1 MTELFASFYDTLFG
15 IWNQNFPLIFSTLF
29 DYGGYLKLGMM
40 FLLLP
45 LFWWL
50 LFYYAWRYPY
60 GRFWHWL
67 LWLVLSAVLVFACSY
82 GLAHS
87 EIFASGNQALTDALN
102 DPESGYQAYA
112 SGLPVR
118 YAWVNTGSAVVL
130 GFIYSLIMKQF
141 SKIQMHLPF

>member
-1 MTELFASFYDTLFG
+1 MTELLASFYDTLFG
-15 IWNQNFPLIFSTLF
+15 IWNQNYPLIFSTLF
-29 DYGGYLKLGMM
+29 DYGGYLKLGLL
-40 FLLLP
+40 FLLVP

-50 LFYYAWRYPY
+50 LFFYAWRYPY

-67 LWLVLSAVLVFACSY
+67 LWMVVSAVVVFACSY

-87 EIFASGNQALTDALN
+87 EIFASDNQALTEALN

-118 YAWVNTGSAVVL
+118 YAWVNMGSAVVL
-130 GFIYSLIMKQF
+130 GFVYSLIMKQF

>member
-29 DYGGYLKLGMM
+29 DYGGYLKLGML

-50 LFYYAWRYPY
+50 MFYFAWRYPY
-60 GRFWHWL
+60 GRFWHWF
-67 LWLVLSAVLVFACSY
+67 LWLVISALAVFACSY
-82 GLAHS
+82 GLAHA
-87 EIFASGNQALTDALN
+87 EIFASENQALADALN
-102 DPESGYQAYA
+102 DPESGYQAFA

-118 YAWVNTGSAVVL
+118 YAWANTLSAVVL
-130 GFIYSLIMKQF
+130 GFVYSLIMKQF